1 MAESTPPIIDARSR
15 KKKTPTDAAPCTA
28 AAYRMPPRP
37 LIVRLRNW
45 VGDVVLSLPALH
57 LLQAHG
63 YQLQLTGKGWAP
75 ALLAGEGWPVQVRPA
90 RLLDRAAQLRALRR
104 EATALDAGFAR
115 RDNALVFPNSFS
127 GALEM
132 RLAGLKATGYAD
144 EGRSPLLARA
154 LPMPPPEGHMLLRFW
169 RLACV
174 FLGVEA
180 TPPEAIALRTLAA
193 DQQAADALLQA
204 HGLRPGFVVVCPTAG
219 GNFEN
224 MNKMWPQFPA
234 YTRALLAH
242 GVQVLALPGPG
253 EERFLAEQHAGVNAL
268 PGVGLGVYGGLLR
281 RAGLVVANDTGPA
294 HLAAAVG
301 APLLSVLGPTL
312 PGQWAPWGPN
322 VELVRYWPE
331 WPSVVDVM
339 QRTEAMLER
348 RGAMASA

>member
-1 MAESTPPIIDARSR
+1 MPRL
-15 KKKTPTDAAPCTA
+15 PTQ
-28 AAYRMPPRP
+28 PPRP

-57 LLQAHG
+57 LLQSHG
-63 YQLQLTGKGWAP
+63 YQLHLTGKGWAP
-75 ALLAGEGWPVQVRPA
+75 ALLAGEGWPVHVRPA
-90 RLLDRAAQLRALRR
+90 KLLDRTVQLRGLRR
-104 EATALDAGFAR
+104 EAVALDPGFAR
-115 RDNALVFPNSFS
+115 RPNALVFPNSFS

-144 EGRSPLLARA
+144 EGRSPLLTRA
-154 LPMPPPEGHMLLRFW
+154 LPMPPLEGHMLLRFW
-169 RLACV
+169 HMACA

-180 TPPEAIALRTLAA
+180 APPAAIALRTAPA
-193 DQQAADALLQA
+193 DQQAADALLRR
-204 HGLRPGFVVVCPTAG
+204 HGIRPGFVVVCPTAG

-224 MNKMWPQFPA
+224 LNKMWPQFPA
-234 YTRALLAH
+234 FTRALLAH

-253 EERFLAEQHAGVNAL
+253 EERFLAEQHPGVTAL
-268 PGVGLGVYGGLLR
+268 TGVGLGAYGGLLR

-322 VELVRYWPE
+322 VEIVRFWPE
-331 WPSVVDVM
+331 WPSVEQVLAPSLA
-339 QRTEAMLER
+339 RLER
-348 RGAMASA
+348 RAEPVPA